1 MMDMESEH
9 IATKL
14 DIMSRL
20 LAFIVIEDKPAN
32 QQIDIFS
39 KAGFKTSDIAVIIG
53 KSKNQIHVTKNRL
66 RKKSE
71 QTSNE

>member
-1 MMDMESEH
+1 MDKESEH

-14 DIMSRL
+14 DVISRL

-32 QQIDIFS
+32 QQIDILS
-39 KAGFKTSDIAVIIG
+39 KAGFKTSDIAAIVG
-53 KSKNQIHVTKNRL
+53 KSENQIHVTKNRL